1 MGRKALK
8 RLRKKRRTIKLRKAP
23 AQASPP
29 VPPVDLVRFMMANNS
44 ASNNIAQNNHEELLM
59 MRMASEK
66 KNQEM
71 ESYKRQ
77 IDMEL
82 QKQKDII
89 SERARLDK
97 ENKNM
102 LSELKKQI
110 ESDKFMEDATRE
122 NNDVKNKLEL
132 QNVKHEHKMNIQTQK
147 NEVTEQEIQRQKEL
161 NKKQEENVKLKR
173 ELEIIKQKNNELNNQ
188 IKNNDLYNNNLQ
200 LKDEIKRLKS
210 ENEAY
215 DELIK
220 TDEFVK
226 SADNHKKYILELEK
240 QKFDSEL
247 KDQVYKKR
255 REVLLN
261 YANIPEISE
270 EQWTAMQNKL
280 KESIQSSIVKE
291 MEFKKQQ
298 EEFNKKEDETNH
310 YKELLDQ
317 QTKKMHE
324 AEIEKVRAEK
334 KIEKMK
340 NKSELADE
348 MKEAIEYE
356 ATQRMDIEEINKK
369 TDLAKKAMEVYQES
383 LAVNAQNKYIKDNGL
398 KNAKVLAEMKQKIV
412 ETEYSNNAIKE
423 YSDLLDQLQ
432 KAEATNSVAAKMYNF
447 TDKFTDYRTSVPAA
461 KILIEQMGY
470 YNNSF
475 DKRRNLVDSLEA
487 RIAQNPNVWSY
498 MVKKYNQL
506 EDVRNH
512 YSFQTLPYLTEIINN
527 MDQTINE
534 FKENNWA
541 LS

>member
-23 AQASPP
+23 AQAS
-29 VPPVDLVRFMMANNS
+29 PPVDLVRFMMANNS

-270 EQWTAMQNKL
+270 KQWTEMQNKL
-280 KESIQSSIVKE
+280 KQSIQSSIVKE

-298 EEFNKKEDETNH
+298 EEFNKKEAETNH

-334 KIEKMK
+334 RLEKIN

-383 LAVNAQNKYIKDNGL
+383 LVVNAQNKYIKDNGL
-398 KNAKVLAEMKQKIV
+398 KNAKELAEMKQKIV

-447 TDKFTDYRTSVPAA
+447 TDNFTDYRTGVPAA

-470 YNNSF
+470 YKNSF
-475 DKRRNLVDSLEA
+475 ENRRNLVDSLEA

-498 MVKKYNQL
+498 MVKKHNEL

-527 MDQTINE
+527 MDKTINE

>member
-23 AQASPP
+23 AQAS
-29 VPPVDLVRFMMANNS
+29 PPVDLVRFMMANNS

-173 ELEIIKQKNNELNNQ
+173 ELEIIKQKNSELNNQ

-200 LKDEIKRLKS
+200 LEDEIKRLKS

-270 EQWTAMQNKL
+270 KQWTAMQNKL

-298 EEFNKKEDETNH
+298 EEFNKKEAETNH

-334 KIEKMK
+334 RLEKIN

-383 LAVNAQNKYIKDNGL
+383 LVVNAQNKYIKDNGL
-398 KNAKVLAEMKQKIV
+398 KNAKELAEMKQKIV

-432 KAEATNSVAAKMYNF
+432 KAEAANSVAAKMYNF
-447 TDKFTDYRTSVPAA
+447 TDKFTDYRTGVPAA

-470 YNNSF
+470 YKNSF
-475 DKRRNLVDSLEA
+475 ENRRKLVDSLEA

-498 MVKKYNQL
+498 MVKKHNEL

>member
-23 AQASPP
+23 AQAS
-29 VPPVDLVRFMMANNS
+29 PPVDLVRFMMANNS

-270 EQWTAMQNKL
+270 KQWTAMQNKL

-298 EEFNKKEDETNH
+298 EEFNKKEAETNH

-334 KIEKMK
+334 RLEKIN

-383 LAVNAQNKYIKDNGL
+383 LVVNAQNKYIKDNGL
-398 KNAKVLAEMKQKIV
+398 KNAKELAEMKQKIV

-447 TDKFTDYRTSVPAA
+447 TDNFTDYRTGIPAA
-461 KILIEQMGY
+461 KMLIEQMGY
-470 YNNSF
+470 YKNSF
-475 DKRRNLVDSLEA
+475 ENRRKLVDSLEA

-498 MVKKYNQL
+498 MVKKHNEL

-527 MDQTINE
+527 MDKTINE

>member
-173 ELEIIKQKNNELNNQ
+173 ELEIIKQKNSELNNQ

-270 EQWTAMQNKL
+270 KQWTEMQNKL

-298 EEFNKKEDETNH
+298 EEFNKKEAETNH

-334 KIEKMK
+334 RLEKIN

-369 TDLAKKAMEVYQES
+369 TDLAKRAMEVYQES
-383 LAVNAQNKYIKDNGL
+383 LVVNAQNKYIKDNGL
-398 KNAKVLAEMKQKIV
+398 KNAKELAEMKQKIV

-447 TDKFTDYRTSVPAA
+447 TDNFTDYRTSVPAA

-470 YNNSF
+470 YKNSF
-475 DKRRNLVDSLEA
+475 ENRRKLVDSLEA

-534 FKENNWA
+534 FKASNWP

>member
-23 AQASPP
+23 AQAS
-29 VPPVDLVRFMMANNS
+29 PPVDLVRFMMANNS

-173 ELEIIKQKNNELNNQ
+173 ELEIIKQKNSELNNQ

-270 EQWTAMQNKL
+270 KQWTEMQNKL

-298 EEFNKKEDETNH
+298 EEFNKKEAETNH

-334 KIEKMK
+334 KIEKMN

-383 LAVNAQNKYIKDNGL
+383 LVVNAQNKYIKDNGL
-398 KNAKVLAEMKQKIV
+398 KNAKELAEMKQKIV

-447 TDKFTDYRTSVPAA
+447 TDKFTDYRTGVPAA

-470 YNNSF
+470 YKNSF
-475 DKRRNLVDSLEA
+475 ENRRNLVDSLEA

-498 MVKKYNQL
+498 MVKKHNEL

-527 MDQTINE
+527 MDKTINE

>member
-23 AQASPP
+23 AQAS
-29 VPPVDLVRFMMANNS
+29 PPVDLVRFMMANNS

-200 LKDEIKRLKS
+200 LEDEIKRLKS

-270 EQWTAMQNKL
+270 KQWTEMQNKL

-298 EEFNKKEDETNH
+298 EEFNKKEAETNH

-334 KIEKMK
+334 RLEKIN

-369 TDLAKKAMEVYQES
+369 TDLAKRAMEVYQES
-383 LAVNAQNKYIKDNGL
+383 LVVNAQNKYIKDNGL
-398 KNAKVLAEMKQKIV
+398 KNAKELAEMKQKIV

-447 TDKFTDYRTSVPAA
+447 TDNFTDYRTGVPAA
-461 KILIEQMGY
+461 KTLIEQMGY
-470 YNNSF
+470 YKNSF
-475 DKRRNLVDSLEA
+475 ENRRNLVDSLEA

-498 MVKKYNQL
+498 MVKNHNEL

-527 MDQTINE
+527 MDKTINE

>member
-23 AQASPP
+23 AQAS
-29 VPPVDLVRFMMANNS
+29 PPVDLVRFMMANNS

-270 EQWTAMQNKL
+270 KQWTEMQNKL

-298 EEFNKKEDETNH
+298 EEFNKKEAEKNH
-310 YKELLDQ
+310 YKELLEQ
-317 QTKKMHE
+317 QPKRMNE

-334 KIEKMK
+334 RLEKMN
-340 NKSELADE
+340 NKSALADE

-369 TDLAKKAMEVYQES
+369 TDLAKRAMEVYQES
-383 LAVNAQNKYIKDNGL
+383 LVVNAQNKYIKDNGL
-398 KNAKVLAEMKQKIV
+398 KNAKELAEMKQKIV

-447 TDKFTDYRTSVPAA
+447 TDNFTDYRTGVPAA

-470 YNNSF
+470 YKNSF
-475 DKRRNLVDSLEA
+475 ENRRKLVDSLEA

-498 MVKKYNQL
+498 MVKNHNEL

>member
-23 AQASPP
+23 AQAS
-29 VPPVDLVRFMMANNS
+29 PPVDLVRFMMANNS

-173 ELEIIKQKNNELNNQ
+173 ELEIIKQKNSELNNQ

-200 LKDEIKRLKS
+200 LEDEIKRLKS

-270 EQWTAMQNKL
+270 KQWTAMQNKL

-298 EEFNKKEDETNH
+298 EEFNKKEAETNH

-334 KIEKMK
+334 RLEKIN

-369 TDLAKKAMEVYQES
+369 TDLAKRAMEVYQES
-383 LAVNAQNKYIKDNGL
+383 LVVNAQNKYIKDNGL
-398 KNAKVLAEMKQKIV
+398 KNAKELAEMKQKIV

-447 TDKFTDYRTSVPAA
+447 TDNFTDYRTGVPAA

-470 YNNSF
+470 YKNSF
-475 DKRRNLVDSLEA
+475 ENKRKLVDSLEA

-498 MVKKYNQL
+498 MVKKHNEL

-534 FKENNWA
+534 FKASNWP

>member
-23 AQASPP
+23 AQAS
-29 VPPVDLVRFMMANNS
+29 PPVDLVRFMMANNS

-270 EQWTAMQNKL
+270 KQWTAMQNKL

-298 EEFNKKEDETNH
+298 EEFNKKEAETNH

-334 KIEKMK
+334 RLEKIN

-383 LAVNAQNKYIKDNGL
+383 LVVNAQNKYIKDNGL
-398 KNAKVLAEMKQKIV
+398 KNAKELAEMKQKIV

-447 TDKFTDYRTSVPAA
+447 TDKFTDYRTGVPAA

-470 YNNSF
+470 YKNSF
-475 DKRRNLVDSLEA
+475 ENRRNLVDSLEA

-498 MVKKYNQL
+498 MVKNHNEL

-527 MDQTINE
+527 MDKTINE

>member
-23 AQASPP
+23 AQAS
-29 VPPVDLVRFMMANNS
+29 PPVDLVRFMMANNS

-173 ELEIIKQKNNELNNQ
+173 ELEIIKQKNSELNNQ

-200 LKDEIKRLKS
+200 LEDEIKRLKS

-261 YANIPEISE
+261 YANIPEITE

-298 EEFNKKEDETNH
+298 EEFNKKEAETNH

-334 KIEKMK
+334 RLEKIN

-383 LAVNAQNKYIKDNGL
+383 LVVNAQNKYIKDNGL
-398 KNAKVLAEMKQKIV
+398 KNAKELAEMKQKIV

-447 TDKFTDYRTSVPAA
+447 TDNFTDYRTGVPAA

-470 YNNSF
+470 YKNSF

-498 MVKKYNQL
+498 MVKKYNEL

-527 MDQTINE
+527 MDKTINE

>member
-23 AQASPP
+23 AQAS
-29 VPPVDLVRFMMANNS
+29 PPVDLVRFMMANNS

-173 ELEIIKQKNNELNNQ
+173 ELEIIKQKNSELNNQ

-270 EQWTAMQNKL
+270 KQWTAMQNKL

-298 EEFNKKEDETNH
+298 EEFNKKEAETNH

-334 KIEKMK
+334 RLEKMN
-340 NKSELADE
+340 NKSALADE

-383 LAVNAQNKYIKDNGL
+383 LVVNAQNKYIKDNGL
-398 KNAKVLAEMKQKIV
+398 KNAKELAEMKQKIV

-447 TDKFTDYRTSVPAA
+447 TDNFTDYRTGVPAA

-470 YNNSF
+470 YKNSF
-475 DKRRNLVDSLEA
+475 ENKRKLVDSLEA

-498 MVKKYNQL
+498 MVKKYNEL

-527 MDQTINE
+527 MDKTINE

>member
-23 AQASPP
+23 AQAS
-29 VPPVDLVRFMMANNS
+29 PPVDLVRFMMANNS

-200 LKDEIKRLKS
+200 LEDEIKRLKS

-270 EQWTAMQNKL
+270 KQWTEMQNKL
-280 KESIQSSIVKE
+280 KQSIQSSIVKE

-298 EEFNKKEDETNH
+298 EEFNKKEAETNH

-369 TDLAKKAMEVYQES
+369 TDLAKRAMEVYQES
-383 LAVNAQNKYIKDNGL
+383 LVVNAQNKYIKDNGL
-398 KNAKVLAEMKQKIV
+398 KNAKELAEMKQKIV

-470 YNNSF
+470 YKNSF
-475 DKRRNLVDSLEA
+475 ENRRNLVDSLEA

-498 MVKKYNQL
+498 MVKNHNEL

-527 MDQTINE
+527 MDKTINE

>member
-23 AQASPP
+23 AQAS
-29 VPPVDLVRFMMANNS
+29 PPVDLVRFMMANNS

-173 ELEIIKQKNNELNNQ
+173 ELEIIKQKNSELNNQ

-200 LKDEIKRLKS
+200 LEDEIKRLKS

-270 EQWTAMQNKL
+270 KQWTEMQNKL

-298 EEFNKKEDETNH
+298 EEFNKKEAETNH

-334 KIEKMK
+334 RLEKIN

-383 LAVNAQNKYIKDNGL
+383 LVVNAQNKYIKDNGL
-398 KNAKVLAEMKQKIV
+398 KNAKELAEMKQKIV

-447 TDKFTDYRTSVPAA
+447 TDKFTDYRTGVPAA

-470 YNNSF
+470 YKNSF
-475 DKRRNLVDSLEA
+475 ENRRKLVDSLEA

-498 MVKKYNQL
+498 MVKNHNEL

-527 MDQTINE
+527 MDKTINE

>member
-23 AQASPP
+23 AQAS
-29 VPPVDLVRFMMANNS
+29 PPVDLVRFMMANNS

-270 EQWTAMQNKL
+270 KQWTEMQNKL
-280 KESIQSSIVKE
+280 KQSIQSSIVQE

-298 EEFNKKEDETNH
+298 EEFNKKEAETNH

-334 KIEKMK
+334 RLEKIN

-383 LAVNAQNKYIKDNGL
+383 LVVNAQNKYIKDNGL
-398 KNAKVLAEMKQKIV
+398 KNAKELAEMKQKIV

-447 TDKFTDYRTSVPAA
+447 TDNFTDYRTGVPAA

-470 YNNSF
+470 YKNSF

-498 MVKKYNQL
+498 MVKKHNEL

>member
-23 AQASPP
+23 AQAS
-29 VPPVDLVRFMMANNS
+29 PPVDLVRFMMANNS

-173 ELEIIKQKNNELNNQ
+173 ELEIIKQKNSELNNQ

-270 EQWTAMQNKL
+270 KQWTEMQNKL

-298 EEFNKKEDETNH
+298 EEFNKKEAETNH
-310 YKELLDQ
+310 YKELLEQ

-334 KIEKMK
+334 RLEKMK

-383 LAVNAQNKYIKDNGL
+383 LVVNAQNKYIKDNGL
-398 KNAKVLAEMKQKIV
+398 KNAKELAEMKQKIV

-447 TDKFTDYRTSVPAA
+447 TDKFTDYRTGVPAA

-470 YNNSF
+470 YKNSF
-475 DKRRNLVDSLEA
+475 ENRRNLVDSLEA

-498 MVKKYNQL
+498 MVKKHNEL

-527 MDQTINE
+527 MDKTINE

>member
-23 AQASPP
+23 AQAS
-29 VPPVDLVRFMMANNS
+29 PPVDLVRFMMANNS

-173 ELEIIKQKNNELNNQ
+173 ELEIIKQKNSELNNQ

-270 EQWTAMQNKL
+270 KQWTEMQNKL

-298 EEFNKKEDETNH
+298 EEFNKKEAETNH

-334 KIEKMK
+334 RLEKIN

-369 TDLAKKAMEVYQES
+369 TDLAKRAMEVYQES
-383 LAVNAQNKYIKDNGL
+383 LVVNAQNEYIKDNGL
-398 KNAKVLAEMKQKIV
+398 KNAKELAEMKQKIV

-432 KAEATNSVAAKMYNF
+432 KAEAANSVAAKMYNF
-447 TDKFTDYRTSVPAA
+447 TDKFTDYRTGVPAA

-470 YNNSF
+470 YKNSF
-475 DKRRNLVDSLEA
+475 ENKRKLVDSLEA

-498 MVKKYNQL
+498 MVKNHNEL

-527 MDQTINE
+527 MDKTINE

>member
-23 AQASPP
+23 AQAS
-29 VPPVDLVRFMMANNS
+29 PPVDLVRFMMANNS

-173 ELEIIKQKNNELNNQ
+173 ELEIIKQKNSELNNQ

-270 EQWTAMQNKL
+270 KQWTEMQNKL
-280 KESIQSSIVKE
+280 KQSIQSSIVQE

-298 EEFNKKEDETNH
+298 EEFNKKEAETNH
-310 YKELLDQ
+310 YKELLEQ

-348 MKEAIEYE
+348 MKEALEYE

-383 LAVNAQNKYIKDNGL
+383 LVVNAQNKYIKDNGL
-398 KNAKVLAEMKQKIV
+398 KNAKELAEMKQKIV

-470 YNNSF
+470 YKNSF
-475 DKRRNLVDSLEA
+475 ENRRNLVDSLEA

-498 MVKKYNQL
+498 MVKKYNEL

>member
-23 AQASPP
+23 AQAS
-29 VPPVDLVRFMMANNS
+29 PPVDLVRFMMANNS

-173 ELEIIKQKNNELNNQ
+173 ELEIIKQKNSELNNQ

-270 EQWTAMQNKL
+270 KQWTAMQNKL

-298 EEFNKKEDETNH
+298 EEFNKKEAETNH

-334 KIEKMK
+334 RLEKIN

-369 TDLAKKAMEVYQES
+369 TDLAKRAMEVYQES
-383 LAVNAQNKYIKDNGL
+383 LVVNAQNKYIKDNGL
-398 KNAKVLAEMKQKIV
+398 KNAKELAEMKQKIV

-447 TDKFTDYRTSVPAA
+447 TDNFTDYRTGVPAA

-470 YNNSF
+470 YKNSF
-475 DKRRNLVDSLEA
+475 ENRRNLVDSLEA

-498 MVKKYNQL
+498 MVKKYNEL

-527 MDQTINE
+527 MDKTINE

>member
-23 AQASPP
+23 AQAS
-29 VPPVDLVRFMMANNS
+29 PPVDLVRFMMANNS

-270 EQWTAMQNKL
+270 KQWTEMQNKL

-298 EEFNKKEDETNH
+298 EEFNKKEAETNH

-334 KIEKMK
+334 RLEKIN

-383 LAVNAQNKYIKDNGL
+383 LVVNAQNKYIKDNGL
-398 KNAKVLAEMKQKIV
+398 KNAKELAEMKQKIV

-447 TDKFTDYRTSVPAA
+447 TDKFTDYRTGVPAA

-470 YNNSF
+470 YKNSF

-498 MVKKYNQL
+498 MVKKHNEL

-527 MDQTINE
+527 MDKTINE

>member
-23 AQASPP
+23 AQAS
-29 VPPVDLVRFMMANNS
+29 PPVDLVRFMMANNS

-173 ELEIIKQKNNELNNQ
+173 ELEIIKQKNSELNNQ

-270 EQWTAMQNKL
+270 KQWTEMQNKL
-280 KESIQSSIVKE
+280 KQSIQSSIVQE

-298 EEFNKKEDETNH
+298 EEFNKKEAETNH

-334 KIEKMK
+334 KLEKIN
-340 NKSELADE
+340 NKSALADE

-369 TDLAKKAMEVYQES
+369 TDLAKRAMEVYQES
-383 LAVNAQNKYIKDNGL
+383 LVVNAQNKYIKDNGL
-398 KNAKVLAEMKQKIV
+398 KNAKELAEMKQKIV

-447 TDKFTDYRTSVPAA
+447 TDNFTDYRTGVPAA

-470 YNNSF
+470 YKNSF
-475 DKRRNLVDSLEA
+475 ENKRKLVDSLEA

-498 MVKKYNQL
+498 MVKNHNEL

-527 MDQTINE
+527 MDKTINE

>member
-23 AQASPP
+23 AQAS
-29 VPPVDLVRFMMANNS
+29 PPVDLVRFMMANNS

-173 ELEIIKQKNNELNNQ
+173 ELEIIKQKNSELNNQ

-270 EQWTAMQNKL
+270 KQWTEMQNKL

-298 EEFNKKEDETNH
+298 EEFNKKEAETNH
-310 YKELLDQ
+310 YKELLEQ

-369 TDLAKKAMEVYQES
+369 TDLAKRAMEVYQES
-383 LAVNAQNKYIKDNGL
+383 LVVNAQNEYIKDNGL
-398 KNAKVLAEMKQKIV
+398 KNAKELAEMKQKIV

-447 TDKFTDYRTSVPAA
+447 TDNFTDYRTGVPAA

-498 MVKKYNQL
+498 MVKNHNEL

-527 MDQTINE
+527 MDKTINE

>member
-23 AQASPP
+23 AQAS
-29 VPPVDLVRFMMANNS
+29 PPVDLVRFMMANNS

-200 LKDEIKRLKS
+200 LEDEIKRLKS

-270 EQWTAMQNKL
+270 KQWTEMQNKL
-280 KESIQSSIVKE
+280 KESIQSSIVQE

-298 EEFNKKEDETNH
+298 EEFNKKEAETNH

-334 KIEKMK
+334 RLEKIN

-369 TDLAKKAMEVYQES
+369 TDLAKRAMEVYQES
-383 LAVNAQNKYIKDNGL
+383 LVVNAQNKYIKDNGL
-398 KNAKVLAEMKQKIV
+398 KNAKELAEMKQKIV

-447 TDKFTDYRTSVPAA
+447 TDKFTDYRTGVPAA

-470 YNNSF
+470 YKNSF
-475 DKRRNLVDSLEA
+475 ENRRNLVDSLEA

-498 MVKKYNQL
+498 MVKNHNEL

-527 MDQTINE
+527 MDKTINE
-534 FKENNWA
+534 FKASNWP

>member
-23 AQASPP
+23 AQAS
-29 VPPVDLVRFMMANNS
+29 PPVDLVRFMMANNS

-270 EQWTAMQNKL
+270 KQWTEMQNKL

-298 EEFNKKEDETNH
+298 EEFNKKEAETNH

-334 KIEKMK
+334 RLEKIN

-383 LAVNAQNKYIKDNGL
+383 LVVNAQNKYIKDNGL
-398 KNAKVLAEMKQKIV
+398 KNAKELAEMKQKIV

-432 KAEATNSVAAKMYNF
+432 KAEAANSVAAKMYNF
-447 TDKFTDYRTSVPAA
+447 TDKFTDYRTGVPAA

-470 YNNSF
+470 YKNSF
-475 DKRRNLVDSLEA
+475 ENRRNLVDSLEA

-498 MVKKYNQL
+498 MVKKYNEL

-527 MDQTINE
+527 MDKTINE

>member
-23 AQASPP
+23 AQAS
-29 VPPVDLVRFMMANNS
+29 PPVDLVRFMMANNS

-173 ELEIIKQKNNELNNQ
+173 ELEIIKQKNSELNNQ

-270 EQWTAMQNKL
+270 KQWTEMQNKL
-280 KESIQSSIVKE
+280 KQSIQSSIVKE

-298 EEFNKKEDETNH
+298 EEFNKKEAETNH

-334 KIEKMK
+334 RLEKIN

-383 LAVNAQNKYIKDNGL
+383 LVVNAQNKYIKDNGL
-398 KNAKVLAEMKQKIV
+398 KNAKELAEMKQKIV

-447 TDKFTDYRTSVPAA
+447 TDKFTDYRTGVPAA

-470 YNNSF
+470 YKNSF
-475 DKRRNLVDSLEA
+475 ENRRKLVDSLEA

-498 MVKKYNQL
+498 MVKKYNEL

>member
-23 AQASPP
+23 AQAS
-29 VPPVDLVRFMMANNS
+29 PPVDLVRFMMANNS

-173 ELEIIKQKNNELNNQ
+173 ELEIIKQKNSELNNQ

-200 LKDEIKRLKS
+200 LEDEIKRLKS

-215 DELIK
+215 DELIE

-270 EQWTAMQNKL
+270 KQWTEMQNKL

-298 EEFNKKEDETNH
+298 EEFNKKEAETNH

-334 KIEKMK
+334 RLEKIN

-369 TDLAKKAMEVYQES
+369 TDLAKRAMEVYQES
-383 LAVNAQNKYIKDNGL
+383 LVVNAQNKYIKDNGL
-398 KNAKVLAEMKQKIV
+398 KNAKELAEMKQKIV

-470 YNNSF
+470 YKNSF

-498 MVKKYNQL
+498 MVKKYNEL

-527 MDQTINE
+527 MDKTINE

>member
-23 AQASPP
+23 AQAS
-29 VPPVDLVRFMMANNS
+29 PPVDLVRFMMANNS

-173 ELEIIKQKNNELNNQ
+173 ELEIIKQKNSELNNQ

-270 EQWTAMQNKL
+270 KQWTEMQNKL

-298 EEFNKKEDETNH
+298 EEFNKKEAETNH

-334 KIEKMK
+334 RLEKMN

-383 LAVNAQNKYIKDNGL
+383 LVVNAQNKYIKDNGL
-398 KNAKVLAEMKQKIV
+398 KNAKELAEMKQKIV

-447 TDKFTDYRTSVPAA
+447 TDNFTDYRTGVPAA

-470 YNNSF
+470 YKNSF
-475 DKRRNLVDSLEA
+475 ENRRKLVDSLEA

-498 MVKKYNQL
+498 MVKKHNEL

>member
-23 AQASPP
+23 AQAS
-29 VPPVDLVRFMMANNS
+29 PPVDLVRFMMANNS

-173 ELEIIKQKNNELNNQ
+173 ELEIIKQKNSELNNQ

-270 EQWTAMQNKL
+270 KQWTEMQNKL

-298 EEFNKKEDETNH
+298 EEFNKKEAETNH

-334 KIEKMK
+334 RLEKIN

-383 LAVNAQNKYIKDNGL
+383 LVVNAQNKYIKDNGL
-398 KNAKVLAEMKQKIV
+398 KNAKELAEMKQKIV

-470 YNNSF
+470 YKNSF
-475 DKRRNLVDSLEA
+475 ENKRKLVDSLEA

-498 MVKKYNQL
+498 MVKNHNEL

-527 MDQTINE
+527 MDKTINE

>member
-23 AQASPP
+23 AQAS
-29 VPPVDLVRFMMANNS
+29 PPVDLVRFMMANNS

-270 EQWTAMQNKL
+270 KQWTEMQNKL

-298 EEFNKKEDETNH
+298 EEFNKKEAETNH

-334 KIEKMK
+334 RLEKIN

-383 LAVNAQNKYIKDNGL
+383 LVVNAQNKYIKDNGL
-398 KNAKVLAEMKQKIV
+398 KNAKELAEMKQKIV

-447 TDKFTDYRTSVPAA
+447 TDKFTDYRTGVPAA

-498 MVKKYNQL
+498 MVKNHNEL

-527 MDQTINE
+527 MDKTINE

>member
-23 AQASPP
+23 AQAS
-29 VPPVDLVRFMMANNS
+29 PPVDLVRFMMANNS

-173 ELEIIKQKNNELNNQ
+173 ELEIIKQKNSELNNQ

-270 EQWTAMQNKL
+270 KQWTEMQNKL

-298 EEFNKKEDETNH
+298 EEFNKKEAETNH

-334 KIEKMK
+334 RLEKIN

-383 LAVNAQNKYIKDNGL
+383 LVVNAQNKYIKDNGL
-398 KNAKVLAEMKQKIV
+398 KNAKELAEMKQKIV

-432 KAEATNSVAAKMYNF
+432 KAEAANSVAAKMYNF
-447 TDKFTDYRTSVPAA
+447 TDKFTDYRTGVPAA

-470 YNNSF
+470 YKNSF
-475 DKRRNLVDSLEA
+475 ENRRNLVDSLEA

-498 MVKKYNQL
+498 MVKKHNEL

-527 MDQTINE
+527 MDKTINE

>member
-23 AQASPP
+23 AQAS
-29 VPPVDLVRFMMANNS
+29 PPVDLVRFMMANNS

-270 EQWTAMQNKL
+270 KQWTEMQNKL

-298 EEFNKKEDETNH
+298 EEFNKKEAETNH

-383 LAVNAQNKYIKDNGL
+383 LVVNAQNKYIKDNGL
-398 KNAKVLAEMKQKIV
+398 KNAKELAEMKQKIV

-447 TDKFTDYRTSVPAA
+447 TDKFTDYRTGVPAA

-470 YNNSF
+470 YKNSF

-527 MDQTINE
+527 MDKTINE

>member
-23 AQASPP
+23 AQAS
-29 VPPVDLVRFMMANNS
+29 PPVDLVRFMMANNS

-173 ELEIIKQKNNELNNQ
+173 ELEIIKQKNSELNNQ

-270 EQWTAMQNKL
+270 KQWTEMQNKL
-280 KESIQSSIVKE
+280 KQSIQSSIVQE

-298 EEFNKKEDETNH
+298 EEFNKKEAETNH

-334 KIEKMK
+334 RLEKIN

-369 TDLAKKAMEVYQES
+369 TDLAKRAMEVYQES
-383 LAVNAQNKYIKDNGL
+383 LVVNAQNKYIKDNGL
-398 KNAKVLAEMKQKIV
+398 KNAKELAEMKQKIV

-447 TDKFTDYRTSVPAA
+447 TDNFTDYRTGVPAA

-470 YNNSF
+470 YKNSF
-475 DKRRNLVDSLEA
+475 ENRRNLVDSLEA

-498 MVKKYNQL
+498 MVKNHNEL

-527 MDQTINE
+527 MDKTINE

>member
-215 DELIK
+215 DELIE

-270 EQWTAMQNKL
+270 KQWTEMQNKL

-298 EEFNKKEDETNH
+298 EEFNKKEAETNH

-383 LAVNAQNKYIKDNGL
+383 LVVNAQNKYIKDNGL
-398 KNAKVLAEMKQKIV
+398 KNAKELAEMKQKIV

-447 TDKFTDYRTSVPAA
+447 TDKFTDYRTGVPAA

-470 YNNSF
+470 YKNSF
-475 DKRRNLVDSLEA
+475 ENRRKLVDSLEA

-498 MVKKYNQL
+498 MVKKYNEL

-527 MDQTINE
+527 MDKTINE

>member
-23 AQASPP
+23 AQAS
-29 VPPVDLVRFMMANNS
+29 PPVDLVRFMMANNS

-173 ELEIIKQKNNELNNQ
+173 ELEIIKQKNSELNNQ

-270 EQWTAMQNKL
+270 KQWTEMQNKL

-298 EEFNKKEDETNH
+298 EEFNKKEAETNH

-383 LAVNAQNKYIKDNGL
+383 LVVNAQNKYIKDNGL
-398 KNAKVLAEMKQKIV
+398 KNAKELAEMKQKIV

-447 TDKFTDYRTSVPAA
+447 TDNFTDYRTGVPAA

-470 YNNSF
+470 YKNSF

-498 MVKKYNQL
+498 MVKNHNEL

-527 MDQTINE
+527 MDKTINE

>member
-23 AQASPP
+23 AQAS
-29 VPPVDLVRFMMANNS
+29 PPVDLVRFMMANNS

-270 EQWTAMQNKL
+270 KQWTEMQNKL
-280 KESIQSSIVKE
+280 KQSIQSSIVQE

-298 EEFNKKEDETNH
+298 EEFNKKEAETNH

-334 KIEKMK
+334 RLEKIN

-383 LAVNAQNKYIKDNGL
+383 LVVNAQNKYIKDNGL
-398 KNAKVLAEMKQKIV
+398 KNAKELAEMKQKIV

-447 TDKFTDYRTSVPAA
+447 TDNFTDYRTGVPAA

-470 YNNSF
+470 YKNSF
-475 DKRRNLVDSLEA
+475 ENRRKLVDSLEA

>member
-23 AQASPP
+23 AQAS
-29 VPPVDLVRFMMANNS
+29 PPVDLVRFMMANNS

-270 EQWTAMQNKL
+270 KQWTAMQNKL
-280 KESIQSSIVKE
+280 KESIQSSIVQE

-298 EEFNKKEDETNH
+298 EEFNKKEAETNH

-334 KIEKMK
+334 RLEKIN

-383 LAVNAQNKYIKDNGL
+383 LVVNAQNKYIKDNGL
-398 KNAKVLAEMKQKIV
+398 KNAKELAEMKQKIV

-447 TDKFTDYRTSVPAA
+447 TDNFTDYRTGVPAA

-470 YNNSF
+470 YKNSF
-475 DKRRNLVDSLEA
+475 ENKRKLVDSLEA

-498 MVKKYNQL
+498 MVKKHNEL

-527 MDQTINE
+527 MDKTINE

>member
-23 AQASPP
+23 AQAS
-29 VPPVDLVRFMMANNS
+29 PPVDLVRFMMANNS

-173 ELEIIKQKNNELNNQ
+173 ELEIIKQKNSELNNQ

-200 LKDEIKRLKS
+200 LEDEIKRLKS

-270 EQWTAMQNKL
+270 KQWTEMQNKL

-298 EEFNKKEDETNH
+298 EEFNKKEAETNH

-334 KIEKMK
+334 RLEKIN

-383 LAVNAQNKYIKDNGL
+383 LVVNAQNKYIKDNGL
-398 KNAKVLAEMKQKIV
+398 KNAKELAEMKQKIV

-447 TDKFTDYRTSVPAA
+447 TDNFTDYRTGVPAA

-470 YNNSF
+470 YKNSF

-498 MVKKYNQL
+498 MVKNHNEL

-527 MDQTINE
+527 MDKTINE

>member
-23 AQASPP
+23 AQAS
-29 VPPVDLVRFMMANNS
+29 PPVDLVRFMMANNS

-173 ELEIIKQKNNELNNQ
+173 ELEIIKQKNSELNNQ

-270 EQWTAMQNKL
+270 KQWTEMQNKL

-298 EEFNKKEDETNH
+298 EEFNKKEAETNH

-383 LAVNAQNKYIKDNGL
+383 LVVNAQNKYIKDNGL
-398 KNAKVLAEMKQKIV
+398 KNAKELAEMKQKIV

-498 MVKKYNQL
+498 MVKNHNEL

>member
-23 AQASPP
+23 AQAS
-29 VPPVDLVRFMMANNS
+29 PPVDLVRFMMANNS

-200 LKDEIKRLKS
+200 LEDEIKRLKS

-270 EQWTAMQNKL
+270 KQWTEMQNKL

-298 EEFNKKEDETNH
+298 EEFNKKEAETNH

-334 KIEKMK
+334 RLEKIN

-369 TDLAKKAMEVYQES
+369 TDLAKRAMEVYQES
-383 LAVNAQNKYIKDNGL
+383 LVVNAQNKYIKDNGL
-398 KNAKVLAEMKQKIV
+398 KNAKELAEMKQKIV

-447 TDKFTDYRTSVPAA
+447 TDNFTDYRTGVPAA

-470 YNNSF
+470 YKNSF

-498 MVKKYNQL
+498 MVKNHNEL

-527 MDQTINE
+527 MDKTINE

>member
-1 MGRKALK
+1 M
-8 RLRKKRRTIKLRKAP
+8 
-23 AQASPP
+23 
-29 VPPVDLVRFMMANNS
+29 
-44 ASNNIAQNNHEELLM
+44 
-59 MRMASEK
+59 
-66 KNQEM
+66 
-71 ESYKRQ
+71 
-77 IDMEL
+77 
-82 QKQKDII
+82 
-89 SERARLDK
+89 
-97 ENKNM
+97 
-102 LSELKKQI
+102 
-110 ESDKFMEDATRE
+110 
-122 NNDVKNKLEL
+122 
-132 QNVKHEHKMNIQTQK
+132 
-147 NEVTEQEIQRQKEL
+147 
-161 NKKQEENVKLKR
+161 
-173 ELEIIKQKNNELNNQ
+173 
-188 IKNNDLYNNNLQ
+188 
-200 LKDEIKRLKS
+200 
-210 ENEAY
+210 
-215 DELIK
+215 IK

-270 EQWTAMQNKL
+270 KQWTEMQNKL

-298 EEFNKKEDETNH
+298 EEFNKKEAETNH

-334 KIEKMK
+334 RLEKIN

-369 TDLAKKAMEVYQES
+369 TDLAKRAMEVYQES
-383 LAVNAQNKYIKDNGL
+383 LVVNAQNK
-398 KNAKVLAEMKQKIV
+398 KIV

-432 KAEATNSVAAKMYNF
+432 KAEAANSVAAKMYNF
-447 TDKFTDYRTSVPAA
+447 TDNFTDYRTGVPAA

-470 YNNSF
+470 YKNSF
-475 DKRRNLVDSLEA
+475 DKRRKLVDSLEA

-498 MVKKYNQL
+498 MVKKYNEL

-527 MDQTINE
+527 MDKTINE

>member
-23 AQASPP
+23 AQAS
-29 VPPVDLVRFMMANNS
+29 PPVDLVRFMMANNS

-173 ELEIIKQKNNELNNQ
+173 ELEIIKQKNSELNNQ

-270 EQWTAMQNKL
+270 KQWTEMQNKL

-298 EEFNKKEDETNH
+298 EEFNKKEAETNH

-334 KIEKMK
+334 RLEKIN

-383 LAVNAQNKYIKDNGL
+383 LVVNAQNKYIKDNGL
-398 KNAKVLAEMKQKIV
+398 KNAKELAEMKQKIV

-447 TDKFTDYRTSVPAA
+447 TDKFTDYRTGVPAA

-470 YNNSF
+470 YKNSF
-475 DKRRNLVDSLEA
+475 ENRRKLVDSLEA

-498 MVKKYNQL
+498 MVKKYNEL

-527 MDQTINE
+527 MDKTINE